1 MNSAHVPCYSPHR
14 GIITF
19 NIKKGENTIRGY
31 YKKLSVY
38 QDALN
43 LVDMSYAMIQNFP
56 KWEWNNLSDQLRRA
70 STSIALNIAEGN
82 GRQST
87 RDYVHFLRISLGSIN
102 EIEAIAEIAIR
113 QNFISDTVY
122 RQFTGNLGKIRW
134 KLIRLIKSLQ
144 INER

>member
-1 MNSAHVPCYSPHR
+1 MR
-14 GIITF
+14 
-19 NIKKGENTIRGY
+19 ENYR
-31 YKKLSVY
+31 KLSVY
-38 QDALN
+38 QDALS

-56 KWEWNNLSDQLRRA
+56 VWERNNLSDQLRRA

-134 KLIRLIKSLQ
+134 KLIRLIKSMPVK
-144 INER
+144 EE

>member
-1 MNSAHVPCYSPHR
+1 M
-14 GIITF
+14 
-19 NIKKGENTIRGY
+19 RGY

-38 QDALN
+38 QDALSF
-43 LVDMSYAMIQNFP
+43 VDMSYAMIQNFP

-134 KLIRLIKSLQ
+134 NLIRLIKSMPVK
-144 INER
+144 EE

>member
-1 MNSAHVPCYSPHR
+1 M
-14 GIITF
+14 
-19 NIKKGENTIRGY
+19 RGY

-113 QNFISDTVY
+113 QNFISDAVY
-122 RQFTGNLGKIRW
+122 RQFTGDLGKIRW
-134 KLIRLIKSLQ
+134 KLIRLIKSMPVK
-144 INER
+144 EE

>member
-1 MNSAHVPCYSPHR
+1 M
-14 GIITF
+14 
-19 NIKKGENTIRGY
+19 RGY

-70 STSIALNIAEGN
+70 STSIVLNIAEGN

-113 QNFISDTVY
+113 QNFISDALY
-122 RQFTGNLGKIRW
+122 KQFTGNLGKIRW
-134 KLIRLIKSLQ
+134 KLIRLIKSMP
-144 INER
+144 IREEYW

>member
-1 MNSAHVPCYSPHR
+1 M
-14 GIITF
+14 
-19 NIKKGENTIRGY
+19 RGY

-38 QDALN
+38 QDALS
-43 LVDMSYAMIQNFP
+43 LVDMSYVMIQTFP
-56 KWEWNNLSDQLRRA
+56 VWEKNNLSDQLRRA
-70 STSIALNIAEGN
+70 STSVALNIAESS

-134 KLIRLIKSLQ
+134 KLIRLIKSMPVK
-144 INER
+144 EE

>member
-1 MNSAHVPCYSPHR
+1 M
-14 GIITF
+14 
-19 NIKKGENTIRGY
+19 RGY

-70 STSIALNIAEGN
+70 STSIALNIAEGSS
-82 GRQST
+82 RQST
-87 RDYVHFLRISLGSIN
+87 RDYIKFLQIALGSVN
-102 EIEAIAEIAIR
+102 EIETISEIARRQKLISEMMYQKFIR
-113 QNFISDTVY
+113 HPSGT
-122 RQFTGNLGKIRW
+122 RW

>member
-1 MNSAHVPCYSPHR
+1 M
-14 GIITF
+14 
-19 NIKKGENTIRGY
+19 RGY

-38 QDALN
+38 QDALS
-43 LVDMSYAMIQNFP
+43 LVDMSYVMIQTFP
-56 KWEWNNLSDQLRRA
+56 VWEKNNLSDQLRRA
-70 STSIALNIAEGN
+70 STSVALNIAEGS

-87 RDYVHFLRISLGSIN
+87 RAYVHFLRISLGSIN

-134 KLIRLIKSLQ
+134 KLIRLIKSMPVK
-144 INER
+144 EE

>member
-1 MNSAHVPCYSPHR
+1 M
-14 GIITF
+14 
-19 NIKKGENTIRGY
+19 RGY

-38 QDALN
+38 QDALS
-43 LVDMSYAMIQNFP
+43 LVDMSYVMIQTFP
-56 KWEWNNLSDQLRRA
+56 VWEKNNLSDQLRRA
-70 STSIALNIAEGN
+70 STSVALNIAEGS

-134 KLIRLIKSLQ
+134 KLIRLIKSLPVK
-144 INER
+144 EE